1 MTEHWS
7 NDAREMAVH
16 WIDAD
21 LVEEGMRL
29 FEELPR
35 TAVDHVLLATDL
47 HAGNVLRSR
56 REPWLVIDPTRLRT
70 RLYVGY
76 RPDGLYIGAIC
87 WDDDPTEIVIGQSAD
102 SDRTGEGYQEDRIE
116 VYMGPDFDHGRMIVC
131 AVDPKGMN
139 QAPFWVPMSSTTN
152 GTPAAS
158 GRPLSGRIGGSWSS
172 HGVCRRAILTACL
185 R

>member
-7 NDAREMAVH
+7 NEAREKADH

-116 VYMGPDFDHGRMIVC
+116 VYMDPDFDHGRMIVC
-131 AVDPKGMN
+131 AVDPKGMK
-139 QAPFWVPMSSTTN
+139 QDV
-152 GTPAAS
+152 
-158 GRPLSGRIGGSWSS
+158 
-172 HGVCRRAILTACL
+172 AILGPNEFDYE
-185 R
+185 

>member
-1 MTEHWS
+1 MPVWRRLWQTPTSPHPFWPLSLMTEHWS
-7 NDAREMAVH
+7 NEAREKADH

-116 VYMGPDFDHGRMIVC
+116 VYMDRFRPRAHDRVC
-131 AVDPKGMN
+131 G
-139 QAPFWVPMSSTTN
+139 
-152 GTPAAS
+152 
-158 GRPLSGRIGGSWSS
+158 
-172 HGVCRRAILTACL
+172 
-185 R
+185 